1 MFTGIA
7 KRPRQF
13 LERLVSSG
21 SSLGIILLLMVVI
34 AMAWANSPWAHYY
47 HELWQIKLTI
57 GFEGAELSKSLHH
70 WVNDFLMAYFFFMV
84 GLEVK
89 REFMVGELSTARK
102 AVLPLVSAIGGM
114 AIPALIYLAINR
126 NGVGANGWGIPMA
139 TDIAFAIGLL
149 ALAGNAIGN
158 SSKTF
163 LTALATADDI
173 GAILIIAFFLSND
186 LDISNL
192 IAAGVYFLI
201 MLVGN
206 ITGVRNVWF
215 YFIVG
220 VFGLWVAL
228 FLSGVHATLAGVLA
242 AFCIPARSKISE
254 ATYIEKIKQR
264 ASTLSD
270 TSFTDNPLLRENQV
284 EIILNLIEDSRKALS
299 PLQRLEQKVR
309 PMVNFFVLPIFALAN
324 AGVTIKGDFLE
335 MLLHPISLGII
346 AGLCLG
352 KLIGIMGASV
362 FIVKSKIGKLPTG
375 SDWGAIGALSMMAG
389 IGFTMS
395 IFIAE
400 LSLTDERLLQIAKVG
415 IITASVISGI
425 VGIAWLK
432 LKSNNRSL
440 NKPEYGEAQG

>member
-1 MFTGIA
+1 MFASIA
-7 KRPRQF
+7 ERPKQF
-13 LERLVSSG
+13 LQRLVASG
-21 SSLGIILLLMVVI
+21 SSLGIILLVMVVI
-34 AMAWANSPWAHYY
+34 AMVWANSPWSHYY
-47 HELWQIKLTI
+47 HELWKIKLTI
-57 GFEGAELSKSLHH
+57 GFEGAELSKSLHY

-89 REFMVGELSTARK
+89 REFMVGELSTVKK
-102 AVLPLVSAIGGM
+102 AVLPLVSALGGM
-114 AIPALIYLAINR
+114 AIPAVIYLAINY
-126 NGVGANGWGIPMA
+126 NGEGANGWGIPMA

-149 ALAGNAIGN
+149 ALAGNAISS

-173 GAILIIAFFLSND
+173 GAILIIAFFLSSG
-186 LDISNL
+186 LDVSNL

-201 MLVGN
+201 MLGGN
-206 ITGVRNVWF
+206 LAGVRNVWF

-254 ATYIEKIKQR
+254 STYIEKIKNR
-264 ASTLSD
+264 AAQLSD

-284 EIILNLIEDSRKALS
+284 QIILNLVKDSRNALS

-309 PMVNFFVLPIFALAN
+309 PIVNFFILPIFALSN

-346 AGLCLG
+346 AGLCIG
-352 KLIGIMGASV
+352 KLIGIVSAS
-362 FIVKSKIGKLPTG
+362 FLIVKSKIGKLPTG
-375 SDWGAIGALSMMAG
+375 ANWSEIGALSMMAG

-400 LSLTDERLLQIAKVG
+400 LSLSDEKLLQIAKVG
-415 IITASVISGI
+415 IITASVISGV
-425 VGIAWLK
+425 VGIGWLK
-432 LKSNNRSL
+432 IKSKGTITN
-440 NKPEYGEAQG
+440 